1 MREIGRAATGE
12 SIIFSWSRGCTPG
25 MGASGDRGET
35 RVGQEEGNWSY
46 QFLVI
51 QLASNLW

>member
-1 MREIGRAATGE
+1 MSEEFFPGVE
-12 SIIFSWSRGCTPG
+12 VFTPG
-25 MGASGDRGET
+25 MGASGGRGET